1 MKAWILFALGT
12 LAYFLIR
19 YSRRRNKLADFDFK
33 YWIKD
38 NWPELSVILILDIA
52 VMIIFMDAGTNIT
65 EWLTT
70 FLPKGIAVSTTLVA
84 ALACGLGLGKGIY
97 EVFRKKLKNSVK

>member
-1 MKAWILFALGT
+1 MKAWILFILGS

-19 YSRRRNKLADFDFK
+19 YSKRRNKLADFDFK
-33 YWIKD
+33 FWLKD

-70 FLPKGIAVSTTLVA
+70 FLPAGIAVSTTLVA

-97 EVFRKKLKNSVK
+97 EAFRRKLKKTPL

>member
-33 YWIKD
+33 FWLKD
-38 NWPELSVILILDIA
+38 NWPELSVVLILDVA
-52 VMIIFMDAGTNIT
+52 VMIIFMDADTNIT

-70 FLPKGIAVSTTLVA
+70 FLPKGIAVSAKLVT
-84 ALACGLGLGKGIY
+84 ALACGLGLGKGVY
-97 EVFRKKLKNSVK
+97 EVFRKKLKKTPI